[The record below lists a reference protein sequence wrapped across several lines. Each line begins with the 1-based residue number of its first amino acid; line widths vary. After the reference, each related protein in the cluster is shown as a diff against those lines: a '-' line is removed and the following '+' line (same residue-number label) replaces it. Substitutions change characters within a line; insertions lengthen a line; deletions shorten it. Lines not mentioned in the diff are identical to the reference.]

1 MLIHGLFCSINAARP
16 PQLTEQKDTYHLDMG
31 EESVAA
37 RNGGRKEERRGGDGM
52 EIEMEAGWDV
62 TGER

>member
-1 MLIHGLFCSINAARP
+1 
-16 PQLTEQKDTYHLDMG
+16 MG
-31 EESVAA
+31 KVSVTA

-52 EIEMEAGWDV
+52 EVEMEAGWDV